1 MICRK
6 PLPFNV
12 RPSSSSGQSVRRPT
26 DGKSS
31 DVRRTES
38 RPTGRRRAK
47 GLPDAFS
54 DGLDRRDRRSGQ
66 TDGRKDGMTVGS
78 DGRTKGQNDGQV
90 GRTDERPASDGRGP
104 CFISCLNFQ
113 AFATPLSAIRR
124 RSSLNFL
131 LASSSIVQVSLSESL
146 ILIARLGSLRA
157 VMASLL

>member
-6 PLPFNV
+6 PFPFNV
-12 RPSSSSGQSVRRPT
+12 RPSSSSGRSVRRPT

-31 DVRRTES
+31 DGTKTRQGPPRRVF
-38 RPTGRRRAK
+38 G
-47 GLPDAFS
+47 
-54 DGLDRRDRRSGQ
+54 RSGQ
-66 TDGRKDGMTVGS
+66 TGQTVGS
-78 DGRTKGQNDGQV
+78 DGRTKGRNDGQ
-90 GRTDERPASDGRGP
+90 GSDGQRPASDGRGP